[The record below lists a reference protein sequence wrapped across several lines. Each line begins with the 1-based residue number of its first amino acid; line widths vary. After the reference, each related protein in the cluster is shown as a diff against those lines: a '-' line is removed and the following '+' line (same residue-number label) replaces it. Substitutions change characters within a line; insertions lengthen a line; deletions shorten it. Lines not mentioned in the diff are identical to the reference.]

1 MNAMRMTLEKSM
13 RSLAALA
20 IGLGLS
26 AGALAQADVTALKMR
41 ATSSYPQN
49 NPVGKAMDFFAKRV
63 AELSGGKMTVQVFH
77 QGKLY
82 TEDKS
87 VQAVLDGTVDIG
99 MASASNHGPFTN
111 AWVPVEAPYLL
122 DKKQF
127 RDVVVRGPIR
137 REIESQSV
145 KNGLKPLMIFET
157 GGHRLVGGIKPIR
170 VPADLRQAKIRAAQS
185 PVILAF
191 YRALGANP
199 VAVPWGETY
208 LALASKTVDGVDAN
222 MASWPLGNL
231 GEVAKH
237 VSTIYWA
244 PTSTVSDVSVKWW
257 SARTARQKAI
267 LEQAAKEAEDLAM
280 KLEDENDRELRA
292 QLKKQGVKVYDPTPA
307 EMAEWRKVGESIWAS
322 MPGDQALIARIKAA
336 AEGVK

>member
-1 MNAMRMTLEKSM
+1 MNAMRMTFDKSL

-20 IGLGLS
+20 IGIGFS
-26 AGALAQADVTALKMR
+26 AGALAQADVPALKMR
-41 ATSSYPQN
+41 ATSSYPQSQ
-49 NPVGKAMDFFAKRV
+49 PVGKAMDFFAKRV
-63 AELSGGKMTVQVFH
+63 SELSGGKMTVQVFH

-99 MASASNHGPFTN
+99 MASASNHGPFTK

-122 DKKQF
+122 DRKQF
-127 RDVVVRGPIR
+127 RDIVVRGPVR
-137 REIESQSV
+137 QDIEAQSM
-145 KNGLKPLMIFET
+145 KDGLKPLMIFET
-157 GGHRLVGGIKPIR
+157 GGHRLVGGIKPIH
-170 VPADLRQAKIRAAQS
+170 VPADLKQAKIRAAQS

-231 GEVAKH
+231 GEVAKN
-237 VSTIYWA
+237 VTTIDWA

-257 SARTARQKAI
+257 NARTERQKTI
-267 LEQAAKEAEDLAM
+267 LTQAAREAEDLAM
-280 KLEDENDRELRA
+280 KLEDQNDKDLRA
-292 QLKKQGVKVYDPTPA
+292 QLKKEGVAVYDPSPA
-307 EMAEWRKVGESIWAS
+307 ERAEWRKVGESIWAS
-322 MPGDQALIARIKAA
+322 LPGDQALIGKIKMATGA
-336 AEGVK
+336 K

>member
-1 MNAMRMTLEKSM
+1 MNAMSMTFGSPL
-13 RSLAALA
+13 RSLAVLA
-20 IGLGLS
+20 VGLGLAVS
-26 AGALAQADVTALKMR
+26 ALAQANVPELKMR
-41 ATSSYPQN
+41 ATSSYPQDQ
-49 NPVGKAMDFFAKRV
+49 PVGKAMDFFAKRV
-63 AELSGGKMTVQVFH
+63 AELSKGKMSVQVFH

-87 VQAVLDGTVDIG
+87 VQAVLDGTVDMG
-99 MASASNHGPFTN
+99 MASASNHGPFTK
-111 AWVPVEAPYLL
+111 AWIPVEAPYLL

-127 RDVVVRGPIR
+127 RAVVLRGEAR
-137 REIESQSV
+137 KDLEAQSV
-145 KNGLKPLMIFET
+145 KDGLKPLIIWET
-157 GGHRLVGGIKPIR
+157 GGHRLMGGTKPVK
-170 VPADLRQAKIRAAQS
+170 VPADLNGAKIRAAQS

-208 LALASKTVDGVDAN
+208 LALASKTVDGLDAN
-222 MASWPLGNL
+222 MASWPLGKL

-237 VSTIYWA
+237 VTTINWA

-257 SARTARQKAI
+257 NARTDAQKAI

-280 KLEDENDRELRA
+280 KLEDENDKALRA
-292 QLKKQGVKVYDPTPA
+292 QLKNDGVTVYDPTPA

-322 MPGDQALIARIKAA
+322 MPGDQALIAKMKAA
-336 AEGVK
+336 AQSVK

>member
-1 MNAMRMTLEKSM
+1 MNAMRMILGRSM

-20 IGLGLS
+20 AGLGLS
-26 AGALAQADVTALKMR
+26 AAAFAQADVPALKMR
-41 ATSSYPQN
+41 ATSSYPQSQ
-49 NPVGKAMDFFAKRV
+49 PVGKAMDFFAKRV

-137 REIESQSV
+137 KEIESQSV

-157 GGHRLVGGIKPIR
+157 GGHRLVGGIKPLR
-170 VPADLRQAKIRAAQS
+170 VPGDLKQAKIRAAQS

-237 VSTIYWA
+237 VSTINWA

-257 SARTARQKAI
+257 NARTARQKAI

-292 QLKKQGVKVYDPTPA
+292 QLKKQGVTVYDPTPA

-322 MPGDQALIARIKAA
+322 MPGDQALIAKIQAA
-336 AEGVK
+336 VQGGK

>member
-1 MNAMRMTLEKSM
+1 MKQLTLPFLKY
-13 RSLAALA
+13 RRALVGTCILLCA
-20 IGLGLS
+20 GLT
-26 AGALAQADVTALKMR
+26 GAQDVPVLKMR
-41 ATSSYPQN
+41 ATSSYPQD
-49 NPVGKAMDFFAKRV
+49 NPVGKAMDLFAKRV

-99 MASASNHGPFTN
+99 MASASNHGPFTK

-127 RDVVVRGPIR
+127 REIVLRGAVRKD
-137 REIESQSV
+137 IEAQSV
-145 KNGLKPLMIFET
+145 KDGLKPLMILET
-157 GGHRLVGGIKPIR
+157 GGHRLVGGIMPIR
-170 VPADLRQAKIRAAQS
+170 VPADLKQAKIRAAQS

-237 VSTIYWA
+237 VTTIYWA

-257 SARTARQKAI
+257 GARTDQQKAI
-267 LEQAAKEAEDLAM
+267 LEQAAKEAEDVAM
-280 KLEDENDRELRA
+280 KLEDQNDQELRA
-292 QLKKQGVKVYDPTPA
+292 QLKRQGVTVYDPNPA
-307 EMAEWRKVGESIWAS
+307 EMAEWRKVGESIWAGLS
-322 MPGDQALIARIKAA
+322 GDQALIAKIKSMTQGA
-336 AEGVK
+336 K